1 MKWHQDNDSTQWKFS
16 QSLSSSKHIIL
27 SVVTYKLYLQQ
38 QQKTTKKILNM
49 KTRIQHVNSPSTSE
63 ENFLSQTSDQN
74 TPHQGSRT
82 IQYRNIKSE
91 SSSSIP
97 CGTKRSSKILLDR
110 CRCSCLFQ
118 ACLYNK
124 SYLPDFFPPLSTTLN
139 SLLSSVINS
148 SLLLYYGILLPLLM
162 FSRTMWFFSLLISAF
177 FSLLHLIPCT
187 LPGFFFL

>member
-1 MKWHQDNDSTQWKFS
+1 MLTAHLPVKKTSYRKLPIKTPPSGEQYYSIQ
-16 QSLSSSKHIIL
+16 KH
-27 SVVTYKLYLQQ
+27 K
-38 QQKTTKKILNM
+38 
-49 KTRIQHVNSPSTSE
+49 
-63 ENFLSQTSDQN
+63 
-74 TPHQGSRT
+74 
-82 IQYRNIKSE
+82 E
-91 SSSSIP
+91 SSFSIP
-97 CGTKRSSKILLDR
+97 CGTKRSSQILLDR

-139 SLLSSVINS
+139 SLLSSVINP

-162 FSRTMWFFSLLISAF
+162 FPHTMWFFSLLISAF